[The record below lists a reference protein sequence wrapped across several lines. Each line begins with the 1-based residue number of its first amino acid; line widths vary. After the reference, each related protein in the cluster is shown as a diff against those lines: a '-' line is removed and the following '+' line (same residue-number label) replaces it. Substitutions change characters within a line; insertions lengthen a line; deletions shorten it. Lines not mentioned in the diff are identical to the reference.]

1 MSQENW
7 GLECPLC
14 QKNISVKKDINL
26 INKQI
31 RCSLCQQKF
40 VLTRSL
46 IQKRAEKSFLGLS
59 TASNYFIFACTYCET
74 KSKIKAGKNTPES
87 EVLGRNMRCRK
98 CRKVYLLSKDNLI
111 PISEVVSE
119 AKKKKEQV
127 TKLNLEPKEKVSV
140 NEEFVDYKIIEQI
153 GKGGMGKVYRAHDS
167 KLDKDIALKI
177 LTVDFD
183 DDSKTPKRFLRE
195 AKAFFQLDHPN
206 IVKLYN
212 FGFYLDRYYFAMELI
227 EGGALDEAMKK
238 KQLSLAER
246 IEILIQVSQA
256 IGYSHEKHIVHRDL
270 KPNNVM
276 LTKDGQAKVMDFG
289 LAKLMDEVTSITKS
303 GILMGTLNY
312 MSPEQAQG
320 KAKSVDYTC
329 DLYSLGVI
337 LYEILTEE
345 LPFKGKNYIKQIIQ
359 ISRGNAIPPKEI
371 NSDLSQ
377 EISDVCLKAMSKKK
391 EERYQ
396 SAEEFVNAIKA
407 AL

>member
-14 QKNISVKKDINL
+14 QKNIAVKKDVNL

-46 IQKRAEKSFLGLS
+46 IQQGSEKSFLGLS
-59 TASNYFIFACTYCET
+59 TESNYFIFACTYCET
-74 KSKIKAGKNTPES
+74 KSKIKTGKNTPES
-87 EVLGRNMRCRK
+87 EVIGRSMRCRK
-98 CRKVYLLSKDNLI
+98 CRKVYLLGKDNLI
-111 PISEVVSE
+111 PISEIVSE
-119 AKKKKEQV
+119 AKKKKEQL
-127 TKLNLEPKEKVSV
+127 TKLNLEPKEKINVE
-140 NEEFVDYKIIEQI
+140 EEFVDYKIIGQI

-167 KLDKDIALKI
+167 KLEKDIALKI

-183 DDSKTPKRFLRE
+183 EDSKTPKRFLRE

-212 FGFYLDRYYFAMELI
+212 FGFDLDRYYFAMELV

-238 KQLSLAER
+238 KQLSLAEM

-276 LTKDGQAKVMDFG
+276 LTKDNQAKVMDFG

-320 KAKSVDYTC
+320 KSKSVDYTC

-337 LYEILTEE
+337 LYEILTGE

-371 NSDLSQ
+371 NPDLSQ

-396 SAEEFVNAIKA
+396 SAKEFVDAIRA